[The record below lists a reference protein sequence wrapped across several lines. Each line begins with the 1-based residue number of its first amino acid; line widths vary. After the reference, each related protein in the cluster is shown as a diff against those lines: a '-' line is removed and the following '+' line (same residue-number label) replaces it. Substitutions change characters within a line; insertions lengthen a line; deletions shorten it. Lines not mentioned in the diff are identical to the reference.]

1 MEDKILFV
9 VPAYNEEKNIRIPVS
24 DIRNTFPEADILVV
38 NDCSKDNT
46 VQVLTELKV
55 DYLDLPVNLGYS
67 GAIQTGIKYARRND
81 YDYVVQF
88 DGDGQHIAAE
98 ARKLYDK
105 IKSSGANIVIGS
117 RFLEKTN
124 YKHPFFRRMGTVFF
138 AAMIRVI
145 TKTAITDPTS
155 GFQILDRKTI
165 NNYSQP
171 GQYPEF
177 PDANLIARMI
187 LDGYKVQEV
196 SCSMRLRADG
206 VSMHAGVMKPLKYA
220 IGNFYSMVIIA
231 IGGVFTRKK
240 MP

>member
-1 MEDKILFV
+1 MMNDKILIV
-9 VPAYNEEKNIRIPVS
+9 IPAFNEEKNISASIS
-24 DIRNTFPEADILVV
+24 DLRKEFPDADIVVV
-38 NDCSKDNT
+38 NDCSTDAT
-46 VQVLTELKV
+46 VRVLNECGV

-67 GAIQTGIKYARRND
+67 GAVQTGIKYAKRND
-81 YDYVVQF
+81 YDYVIQF
-88 DGDGQHIAAE
+88 DGDGQHIASE
-98 ARKLYDK
+98 ALKLYEK

-117 RFLEKTN
+117 RFIEKTD
-124 YKHPFFRRMGTVFF
+124 YKHPFFRRLGTAFF

-165 NNYSQP
+165 DNYSQP

-196 SCSMRLRADG
+196 SCSMRVRADG
-206 VSMHAGVMKPLKYA
+206 VSMHAGVMKPVKYA
-220 IGNFYSMVIIA
+220 ISNFYSLVIIA

-240 MP
+240 